1 MGDMGLVSTMAHKGI
16 EYKTANVCDSF
27 VQQKP
32 FRSDKKIFKLFYGVG
47 YLSRLTFTFPFSP

>member
-1 MGDMGLVSTMAHKGI
+1 MGVMGLVSTMANKGI
-16 EYKTANVCDSF
+16 EYKSANVRNSF

-47 YLSRLTFTFPFSP
+47 FLSRLTFKFSLNP